1 MSTGKEKGMEMNED
15 THKYPQLRN
24 AEIIV
29 HYGSKERACLLVRAK
44 GQILRNES
52 ECFPAFLPEPW
63 AFCALLAPHRT

>member
-29 HYGSKERACLLVRAK
+29 HYGSKERVMPI
-44 GQILRNES
+44 GQCKRPDSQKRIRVLF
-52 ECFPAFLPEPW
+52 CFLP
-63 AFCALLAPHRT
+63 